1 MKLSLASIVALVA
14 VSLFFRAFDAFAA
27 GEAIQVQGGPWM
39 LAGRAFKSVKLSPH
53 PHLIVVIHGDAP
65 FGNPTYQYTLAQST
79 AEAMNDVVAVGL
91 LRPGYNDAIGG
102 ASEGDRGFALGDNY
116 TAQDIAS
123 VAAAAKDLMSHYQ
136 AADLTL
142 VGHSGG
148 STISADILALYP
160 HLARDTL
167 LVSCPCDVPAFRW
180 SMMKYQWNPLW
191 LIPVNAV
198 SPQDHVAEI
207 PKDTIVHMVVGSNDP
222 ITPPML
228 TLRFAA
234 ALKARGGDVQVVE
247 LPKLG
252 HEILLEPAV
261 LDQLRILMN
270 AEAGRSPS
278 N

>member
-1 MKLSLASIVALVA
+1 MKLSLAGIVALLA
-14 VSLFFRAFDAFAA
+14 VSLLLGAPAAFGA

-65 FGNPTYQYTLAQST
+65 FGNPTYQYTLARST
-79 AEAMNDVVAVGL
+79 ADAMNDVVAVGL
-91 LRPGYNDAIGG
+91 LRPGYKDAIGG
-102 ASEGDRGFALGDNY
+102 ASQGDRGFALGDNY
-116 TAQDIAS
+116 TPQDIAS
-123 VAAAAKDLMSHYQ
+123 VAAAAKALMSHYQ

-160 HLARDTL
+160 HLARGAL

-198 SPQDHVAEI
+198 SPQDHVMQI
-207 PKDTIVHMVVGSNDP
+207 PKDTIVRMVVGTDDP
-222 ITPPML
+222 VTPPVL
-228 TLRFAA
+228 TLRFAD
-234 ALKARGGDVQVVE
+234 ALKALGGDVQVVE

-261 LDQLRILMN
+261 FDQLRILMN
-270 AEAGRSPS
+270 AEAGSSPP

>member
-1 MKLSLASIVALVA
+1 
-14 VSLFFRAFDAFAA
+14 
-27 GEAIQVQGGPWM
+27 
-39 LAGRAFKSVKLSPH
+39 
-53 PHLIVVIHGDAP
+53 
-65 FGNPTYQYTLAQST
+65 
-79 AEAMNDVVAVGL
+79 MNDVVVVGL
-91 LRPGYNDAIGG
+91 LRPGYKDGIGG
-102 ASEGDRGFALGDNY
+102 ASQGARGFALGDNY
-116 TAQDIAS
+116 TPQDIAS
-123 VAAAAKDLMSHYQ
+123 VAAAAKELMSRYQ

-160 HLARDTL
+160 HLARGAL

-222 ITPPML
+222 VTPPVL
-228 TLRFAA
+228 TLSFAN

-247 LPKLG
+247 LPKIG
-252 HEILLEPAV
+252 HEIFLEPAV

-270 AEAGRSPS
+270 AEPARSRL